1 MRGSDVRTL
10 RWTSAFRNFGRI
22 MASMSRE
29 VTELLKKALELP
41 VTDRA
46 ELAGSIIES
55 LDQAEDKSVKD
66 AWDAEILRRM
76 EDLDS
81 GRVKPIS
88 QHEVLRRLA
97 SAVE

>member
-1 MRGSDVRTL
+1 
-10 RWTSAFRNFGRI
+10 

-29 VTELLKKALELP
+29 VTELLKKALELS

-76 EDLDS
+76 DDLDS

-88 QHEVLRRLA
+88 HHEVLRRFA

>member
-1 MRGSDVRTL
+1 
-10 RWTSAFRNFGRI
+10 
-22 MASMSRE
+22 MSRE
-29 VTELLKKALELP
+29 VTELLKKALELS

-81 GRVKPIS
+81 GGVKPIS

>member
-1 MRGSDVRTL
+1 
-10 RWTSAFRNFGRI
+10 
-22 MASMSRE
+22 MSRE
-29 VTELLKKALELP
+29 VSELLKKALELP

-55 LDQAEDKSVKD
+55 LDHAKDESVKE

-81 GRVKPIS
+81 GRVKPVS
-88 QHEVLRRLA
+88 YDEVLRRLA
-97 SAVE
+97 SAIE

>member
-1 MRGSDVRTL
+1 M
-10 RWTSAFRNFGRI
+10 AF
-22 MASMSRE
+22 MSRE
-29 VTELLKKALELP
+29 VSELLKKALELP

-55 LDQAEDKSVKD
+55 LDHAKDEAVKE

-81 GRVKPIS
+81 GRVKPVS
-88 QHEVLRRLA
+88 HDEVLRRLA
-97 SAVE
+97 SAIE

>member
-1 MRGSDVRTL
+1 
-10 RWTSAFRNFGRI
+10 

-81 GRVKPIS
+81 GGVKPIS

>member
-1 MRGSDVRTL
+1 
-10 RWTSAFRNFGRI
+10 

-76 EDLDS
+76 DDLDS

-88 QHEVLRRLA
+88 HHEVLRRLA

>member
-1 MRGSDVRTL
+1 
-10 RWTSAFRNFGRI
+10 

-88 QHEVLRRLA
+88 HHEVLRRLA
-97 SAVE
+97 SAIE

>member
-1 MRGSDVRTL
+1 MT
-10 RWTSAFRNFGRI
+10 F
-22 MASMSRE
+22 MSRE

-46 ELAGSIIES
+46 ELAGSLIES
-55 LDQAEDKSVKD
+55 LDHAKDKSVKQ

-88 QHEVLRRLA
+88 HNEVLRRLA
-97 SAVE
+97 SAIE

>member
-1 MRGSDVRTL
+1 
-10 RWTSAFRNFGRI
+10 

-29 VTELLKKALELP
+29 VTELLKKALELS

-81 GRVKPIS
+81 GGVKPIS